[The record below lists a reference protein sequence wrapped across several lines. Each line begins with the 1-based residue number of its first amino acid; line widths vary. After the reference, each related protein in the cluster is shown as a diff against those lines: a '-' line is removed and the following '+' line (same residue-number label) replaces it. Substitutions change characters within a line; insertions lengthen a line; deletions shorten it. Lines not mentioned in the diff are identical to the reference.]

1 MRAIPALWKANIIAF
16 ASSFCVMVIEL
27 VAGRMLAP
35 AIGVSLYTWTSI
47 IGVILA
53 GIALGNYLGGR
64 IADRYASPSL
74 LATVLFAGTLA
85 TLAILPMT
93 KTITAIEWFSS
104 LHLML
109 NSTLR
114 VACIFFLPAIILS
127 MVSPLV
133 IKLTLAD
140 LGKTGGVVGTIY
152 ACSTVGSILGTFMT
166 GFYFVLWF
174 GTRTTI
180 WLVVAALMLIG
191 IMAWFSWK
199 IPHRW
204 AFSIKN
210 IIMWILALLVILSA
224 ITLLT
229 FRDSWQQSYT
239 KESNYY
245 SINVMTFDSGGE
257 PGTKTRI
264 MKVLALDH
272 LIHSYVTLDEPTL
285 IHYDY
290 LKVFAGLIK
299 YWTRDNPQPAVLQ
312 LGGGGYSL
320 PRYLEVTYPGSSN
333 DVVEID
339 PVVTEVAYQEL
350 GLPRDTRINTYNQ
363 DARIFLSNPSTRS
376 KYNIIIGDVFNDL
389 GTPYHLTT
397 IEFDRMVKAS
407 LKDGGVYLVN
417 VIDDYLRGE
426 YMSAHMNTLKH
437 VFNYVYLFT
446 GYMNTETSYG
456 GTFVIAATDRK
467 IDFSDFN
474 RFRSE
479 NGDYGKLMQNEGEK
493 EVEEYLA
500 QRKPILLTDDYAPTD
515 VLVAPLFRFRAERR

>member
-1 MRAIPALWKANIIAF
+1 
-16 ASSFCVMVIEL
+16 
-27 VAGRMLAP
+27 
-35 AIGVSLYTWTSI
+35 
-47 IGVILA
+47 
-53 GIALGNYLGGR
+53 
-64 IADRYASPSL
+64 
-74 LATVLFAGTLA
+74 
-85 TLAILPMT
+85 
-93 KTITAIEWFSS
+93 
-104 LHLML
+104 
-109 NSTLR
+109 
-114 VACIFFLPAIILS
+114 
-127 MVSPLV
+127 
-133 IKLTLAD
+133 
-140 LGKTGGVVGTIY
+140 
-152 ACSTVGSILGTFMT
+152 
-166 GFYFVLWF
+166 
-174 GTRTTI
+174 
-180 WLVVAALMLIG
+180 
-191 IMAWFSWK
+191 
-199 IPHRW
+199 
-204 AFSIKN
+204 
-210 IIMWILALLVILSA
+210 
-224 ITLLT
+224 
-229 FRDSWQQSYT
+229 
-239 KESNYY
+239 
-245 SINVMTFDSGGE
+245 
-257 PGTKTRI
+257 
-264 MKVLALDH
+264 
-272 LIHSYVTLDEPTL
+272 
-285 IHYDY
+285 
-290 LKVFAGLIK
+290 
-299 YWTRDNPQPAVLQ
+299 
-312 LGGGGYSL
+312 
-320 PRYLEVTYPGSSN
+320 
-333 DVVEID
+333 
-339 PVVTEVAYQEL
+339 VAYQEL